1 MRGRPIAPPA
11 DSDGKVD
18 PLSLDV
24 QCPAV
29 TRHDGMMTR
38 TVRGARV
45 LITGAASGMGRL
57 YAERAVREGAR
68 AVVLWDRDAD
78 ALELAATELRAIVLA
93 DRESTAWGAPGRSPS
108 SAVGRPTTT
117 VHPFVVDVGEL
128 GAIAQTAQAVR
139 KELDSID
146 VLVNNAGIV
155 RGKYFW
161 EHDNGDDTRPT
172 MQVNALAPMYIT
184 REFLPGM
191 IESSREARIVNIAS
205 AAGTVANPRMSVYA
219 ASKWA
224 VIGWSDSLR
233 LELLQQGFGH
243 VKVTTVA
250 PSYIS
255 TGMFEGA
262 RGPLMTP
269 VMTPEYVVGRV
280 WRAMLAGKPMLM
292 LPWTVGLAKTMKG
305 ILPTRAWD
313 LVADRVF
320 GVYTTMDG
328 FTGRR

>member
-1 MRGRPIAPPA
+1 MA
-11 DSDGKVD
+11 
-18 PLSLDV
+18 
-24 QCPAV
+24 
-29 TRHDGMMTR
+29 R

-68 AVVLWDRDAD
+68 AVVLWDRDAAALTALTD
-78 ALELAATELRAIVLA
+78 ALRAEILAGRTAA
-93 DRESTAWGAPGRSPS
+93 AWGAPPRSPS
-108 SAVGRPTTT
+108 SAAGTPVTS
-117 VHPFVVDVGEL
+117 VHPYFLDLGEL
-128 GAIAQTAQAVR
+128 GAIAQSAQAVR
-139 KELDSID
+139 RELGGID

-172 MQVNALAPMYIT
+172 MQVNALAPMYVT

-191 IESSREARIVNIAS
+191 IESDREARIVNIAS
-205 AAGTVANPRMSVYA
+205 AAGTLSNPRMSVYA

-224 VIGWSDSLR
+224 VIGWSDSVR
-233 LELLQQGFGH
+233 LELEQQGFGH

-250 PSYIS
+250 PSYID

-262 RGPLMTP
+262 RGPLLTP
-269 VMTPEYVVGRV
+269 VLTPEYVVDKV
-280 WRAMLAGKPMLM
+280 WKAMLAGRPMLM
-292 LPWTVGLAKTMKG
+292 LPWSVGFARLLKG

-313 LVADRVF
+313 AVADRL
-320 GVYTTMDG
+320 GVYHSMDL
-328 FTGRR
+328 FTGRRP